1 MGKNF
6 SEDKKAAYT
15 TIPEN
20 RNGIKRSKASIIEE
34 LETLSFAEE
43 IERDKNRSKVLIERG
58 ERAQVNL
65 KSHDLSDEEK
75 PDMKQEVKSAEVY
88 KRALLLI
95 GSSGMKVTNGEKI
108 KNASENNLPT
118 STYLAHGSR
127 CLIQIPM
134 GSDNALINW
143 LTSGN
148 KDTDGRSKSQD
159 HNKARSEGKYV
170 YNRSAATHDVAVQG
184 GKVKETK
191 GLYIGARDY
200 VANFFGAKTNHYG
213 IDLACDAEFGGE
225 DSRGE
230 VVKKPDGEHG
240 HLYIHYKAATATEPG
255 SIMFGLEGASPSSG
269 KHSKVG
275 ATSSITPTGCS
286 KWKTLNK
293 KKNLSGEHEYQETI
307 VPQRYNGLHATLTKE
322 NMSAIVEQDIGSFG
336 RNLATA
342 IPQESLDSFKKQID
356 KEHLTPELQE
366 PKKLPIVVAPTLW
379 KKVTNK
385 ITFGLAYKKE
395 CTDYKQYKKD
405 KKLREKTLEK
415 YKESTTRSP
424 SPNNPSRTEILITST
439 PSLSPDSTP
448 NKGRLSEHRG
458 RG

>member
-6 SEDKKAAYT
+6 SKDKKAAYT

-20 RNGIKRSKASIIEE
+20 RRGIKRSKASIIGE

-65 KSHDLSDEEK
+65 KSYDLSDEK
-75 PDMKQEVKSAEVY
+75 KADMKQEVKSAEVY

-95 GSSGMKVTNGEKI
+95 GSSGMKVTNGEKTN
-108 KNASENNLPT
+108 NASDNNLPT

-148 KDTDGRSKSQD
+148 KDIDGRSKSQD
-159 HNKARSEGKYV
+159 HNKAMREGKYV
-170 YNRSAATHDVAVQG
+170 YNRSAATHDVAIQG

-200 VANFFGAKTNHYG
+200 IANFFGAKTNHYG
-213 IDLACDAEFGGE
+213 LDLACDAEFGGK

-230 VVKKPDGEHG
+230 AVKKPDGEHG

-255 SIMFGLEGASPSSG
+255 SIMLGLEGASPSSG

-293 KKNLSGEHEYQETI
+293 KKKLSGEHEYKETI

-322 NMSAIVEQDIGSFG
+322 NMSAIV
-336 RNLATA
+336 
-342 IPQESLDSFKKQID
+342 
-356 KEHLTPELQE
+356 
-366 PKKLPIVVAPTLW
+366 
-379 KKVTNK
+379 
-385 ITFGLAYKKE
+385 
-395 CTDYKQYKKD
+395 
-405 KKLREKTLEK
+405 
-415 YKESTTRSP
+415 TRY
-424 SPNNPSRTEILITST
+424 RFFW
-439 PSLSPDSTP
+439 
-448 NKGRLSEHRG
+448 
-458 RG
+458 